1 MEYSKEFK
9 EAISNFTSKEKDKL
23 IIRLLK
29 KDRILSHRLYFELID
44 PETAD
49 DKRYQL
55 EALIKEEVA
64 AVAKKYGRTKYFLPG
79 IRRISAKITEH
90 VKITSDKFGEVSLAL
105 LLVAETLKNQPKLGD
120 HFKLHIYLLNKIFR
134 SLVLTKKL
142 DPDYFLDLREVY
154 ESVQNQLSS
163 SKNLEDLALHNGLF
177 LSWLDPEHIP
187 EDIDQILKG
196 LKADGLL
203 K

>member
-9 EAISNFTSKEKDKL
+9 EAISNFTSGEKDKL

-49 DKRYQL
+49 DKRNQMQ
-55 EALIKEEVA
+55 ALVKEEVSIA
-64 AVAKKYGRTKYFLPG
+64 AKKFGRTKYFLPA
-79 IRRISAKITEH
+79 IRKISAKITEH
-90 VKITSDKFGEVSLAL
+90 VKITTDKLGEVSLTM
-105 LLVAETLKNQPKLGD
+105 LLVSETLEHAPKTGD
-120 HFKLHIYLLNKIFR
+120 HYKLYIYLLNKIFR

-142 DPDYFLDLREVY
+142 DPDYYLDLRESFEEVHQQI
-154 ESVQNQLSS
+154 V
-163 SKNLEDLALHNGLF
+163 KNKSLEDLTLHNGLF
-177 LSWLDPEHIP
+177 LSWIDPENIP
-187 EDIDQILKG
+187 DNIDLLLKG
-196 LKADGLL
+196 IKAEGLL